1 MGDQE
6 LAEAVHAAAAVLEEA
21 CQAASEAG
29 LSVSL
34 SACPK
39 REGGCNVWA
48 DVRRPPWESRPGTAA
63 RSRIPGGAKRREV
76 PLPARAQQ
84 GEGAMSEMI
93 ERVAYAIALY
103 EMRLKTPTLAA
114 FCEAS
119 PEARAVA
126 VAQAVETYS
135 GAACAAIEAMRPEL
149 IKLAEAAR
157 KDRAEDFNAVLLSID
172 AAIKPIDRATP

>member
-1 MGDQE
+1 MTN
-6 LAEAVHAAAAVLEEA
+6 AKA
-21 CQAASEAG
+21 AG
-29 LSVSL
+29 LRVGVKIMPLYDGGFSVY
-34 SACPK
+34 
-39 REGGCNVWA
+39 A
-48 DVRRPPWESRPGTAA
+48 DVQRPLGRAVPTPPPAPESQVVRTGV
-63 RSRIPGGAKRREV
+63 KV
-76 PLPARAQQ
+76 P
-84 GEGAMSEMI
+84 
-93 ERVAYAIALY
+93 
-103 EMRLKTPTLAA
+103 LKTPTLAA

-172 AAIKPIDRATP
+172 AAIKPIDRATPPHPLP